1 MEQQTIEK
9 MNLMHM
15 KGMSTAYQEDFN
27 TGLLKDYTID
37 EYISK
42 LVDTEWEHRQSRKI
56 QNLKM

>member
-1 MEQQTIEK
+1 
-9 MNLMHM
+9 MHM